1 MRIQTKGISM
11 KIIRLLILAFIII
24 SCKSDPKL
32 NTGLW
37 RAEIPTVAGTL
48 PFFLEIEQEANILKA
63 FIINGDE
70 KLAFDTLFIS
80 NDSLHLRMDLF
91 DAEII
96 AKISDSTLHGVFS
109 KKMADLSNRQAEFS
123 AVLGENSR
131 FKTSQNI
138 SGIKKIANQY
148 AANFTDGD
156 VKYQAIGLFKQT
168 GEKVTGTFLTTTGDY
183 RYLDGVIDGDSLKL
197 SCFDGNHV
205 FLFTAKIEDNKLIN
219 GKFCSSITYLET
231 WEATADSTAKLPDAN
246 TLTYLKPGYSK
257 LDFSFA
263 DENGKQI
270 SINDDVF
277 KDKITI
283 VQVLGTWCPN
293 CMDETKFLSDFST
306 KHPAIKII
314 GLAFEKSTD
323 PAFALPKIAK
333 MKKRFGVNYPVLIA
347 GKNDKTDASEK
358 LPMLNKIIS
367 FPTTIVIDK
376 KGIVRKVHTGFSGP
390 GTGEYY
396 IQFVEEFNR
405 FIEMLEKE

>member
-1 MRIQTKGISM
+1 M
-11 KIIRLLILAFIII
+11 
-24 SCKSDPKL
+24 
-32 NTGLW
+32 
-37 RAEIPTVAGTL
+37 E
-48 PFFLEIEQEANILKA
+48 
-63 FIINGDE
+63 
-70 KLAFDTLFIS
+70 
-80 NDSLHLRMDLF
+80 LF
-91 DAEII
+91 DAEIT

-109 KKMADLSNRQAEFS
+109 KKMADLSIPKAEFS
-123 AVLGENSR
+123 AVLGETNR
-131 FKTSQNI
+131 FKTTQN
-138 SGIKKIANQY
+138 SAGIKEIATQY
-148 AANFTDGD
+148 AVNFIDGD
-156 VKYQAIGLFKQT
+156 VTYQAVGLFKQN

-183 RYLDGVIDGDSLKL
+183 RYLDGVVDGDSLKL

-205 FLFTAKIEDNKLIN
+205 FLFTAKIEEDKLVN

-231 WEATADSTAKLPDAN
+231 WEGIADSNAKLPDAN
-246 TLTYLKPGYSK
+246 TLTYLKPGYTK

-270 SINDDVF
+270 SINDEAY
-277 KDKITI
+277 KGKITI
-283 VQVLGTWCPN
+283 VQILGSWCPN
-293 CMDETKFLSDFST
+293 CMDETKFLADFST
-306 KHPAIKII
+306 KHPEIKII

-333 MKKRFGVNYPVLIA
+333 MKKRFGVTYPVLIA
-347 GKNDKTDASEK
+347 GKNDKSDASEK

-405 FIEMLEKE
+405 FIDKLEKE

>member
-1 MRIQTKGISM
+1 MNILRI
-11 KIIRLLILAFIII
+11 LILSLIVF

-37 RAEIPTVAGTL
+37 RAEVPTVAGTL
-48 PFFLEIEQEANILKA
+48 PFFLEIEKEDNTLKA
-63 FIINGDE
+63 FAVNGDE

-80 NDSLHLRMDLF
+80 NDSLHLRMELF
-91 DAEII
+91 DAEIT

-109 KKMADLSNRQAEFS
+109 KKMADLSIRQAEFS
-123 AVLGENSR
+123 AVLGETNR
-131 FKTSQNI
+131 FKTTQN
-138 SGIKKIANQY
+138 SAGIKEIAPQY
-148 AANFTDGD
+148 AVNFIDGD
-156 VKYQAIGLFKQT
+156 VTYQAVGLFKQN

-183 RYLDGVIDGDSLKL
+183 RYLDGVVDGDSLKL

-205 FLFTAKIEDNKLIN
+205 FLFTAKIEKDKLVN

-231 WEATADSTAKLPDAN
+231 WEGIADSNAKLPDAN
-246 TLTYLKPGYSK
+246 TLTYLKPGYTK

-270 SINDDVF
+270 SINDEAY
-277 KDKITI
+277 KGKITI

-293 CMDETKFLSDFST
+293 CMDETKFLADFST
-306 KHPAIKII
+306 KHPEIKII

-333 MKKRFGVNYPVLIA
+333 MKKRFGVTYPVLIA
-347 GKNDKTDASEK
+347 GKNDKADASEK

-405 FIEMLEKE
+405 FIDKLEKE

>member
-1 MRIQTKGISM
+1 MNILRI
-11 KIIRLLILAFIII
+11 LILSLIVF

-32 NTGLW
+32 NAGLW
-37 RAEIPTVAGTL
+37 CAEVPTVAGTL
-48 PFFLEIEQEANILKA
+48 PFFLEIEKEDNTLKA
-63 FIINGDE
+63 FAVNGDE

-80 NDSLHLRMDLF
+80 NDSLHLRMELF
-91 DAEII
+91 DAEIT

-109 KKMADLSNRQAEFS
+109 KKMADLSIRQAEFS
-123 AVLGENSR
+123 AVLGEPNR
-131 FKTSQNI
+131 FKTTQN
-138 SGIKKIANQY
+138 SAGIKKIANQY
-148 AANFTDGD
+148 AANFIDGD
-156 VKYQAIGLFKQT
+156 VTYQAVGLFKQN

-183 RYLDGVIDGDSLKL
+183 RYLDGVVDGDSLKL

-205 FLFTAKIEDNKLIN
+205 FLFTAKIEGDKLVN

-231 WEATADSTAKLPDAN
+231 WEGIADSNAKLPDAN
-246 TLTYLKPGYSK
+246 TLTYLKPGYTK

-270 SINDDVF
+270 SINDEAY
-277 KDKITI
+277 KGKITI
-283 VQVLGTWCPN
+283 VQVLGSWCPN
-293 CMDETKFLSDFST
+293 CMDETKFLADFST
-306 KHPAIKII
+306 KHPEIKII

-333 MKKRFGVNYPVLIA
+333 MKKRFGVTYPVLIA
-347 GKNDKTDASEK
+347 GKNDKADASEK

-405 FIEMLEKE
+405 FIDKLEKE

>member
-1 MRIQTKGISM
+1 MNILRI
-11 KIIRLLILAFIII
+11 LILSLIVF

-32 NTGLW
+32 NAGLW
-37 RAEIPTVAGTL
+37 RAEVPTVAGTL
-48 PFFLEIEQEANILKA
+48 PFFLEIEKEDNTLKA
-63 FIINGDE
+63 FAVNGDE

-80 NDSLHLRMDLF
+80 NDSLHLRMELF
-91 DAEII
+91 DAEIT

-109 KKMADLSNRQAEFS
+109 KKMADLSIRQSEFS
-123 AVLGENSR
+123 AVLGEPNR
-131 FKTSQNI
+131 FKTTQN
-138 SGIKKIANQY
+138 SAGIKKIATQY
-148 AANFTDGD
+148 AVNFIDGD
-156 VKYQAIGLFKQT
+156 VTYQAVGLFKQN

-183 RYLDGVIDGDSLKL
+183 RYLDGVVDGDSLKL

-205 FLFTAKIEDNKLIN
+205 FLFTAKIEGDKLVN

-231 WEATADSTAKLPDAN
+231 WEGIADSNAKLPDAN
-246 TLTYLKPGYSK
+246 TLTYLKPGYTK

-270 SINDDVF
+270 SINDEAYNG
-277 KDKITI
+277 KITI
-283 VQVLGTWCPN
+283 VQVLGSWCPN
-293 CMDETKFLSDFST
+293 CMDETKFLADFST
-306 KHPAIKII
+306 KHPEIKII

-323 PAFALPKIAK
+323 LAFALPKIAK
-333 MKKRFGVNYPVLIA
+333 MKKRFGVTYPVLIA
-347 GKNDKTDASEK
+347 GKNDKADASEK

-405 FIEMLEKE
+405 FIDKLEKE

>member
-1 MRIQTKGISM
+1 MNILRI
-11 KIIRLLILAFIII
+11 LILSLIVF

-32 NTGLW
+32 NAGLW
-37 RAEIPTVAGTL
+37 RAEVPTVAGTL
-48 PFFLEIEQEANILKA
+48 PFFLEIEKGDNTLKA
-63 FIINGDE
+63 FAVNGDE

-80 NDSLHLRMDLF
+80 NDSLHLRMELF
-91 DAEII
+91 DAEIT

-109 KKMADLSNRQAEFS
+109 KKMADLSIRQAEFT
-123 AVLGENSR
+123 AILGETNR
-131 FKTSQNI
+131 FKTTQN
-138 SGIKKIANQY
+138 SAGIKEIATQY
-148 AANFTDGD
+148 AVNFIDGD
-156 VKYQAIGLFKQT
+156 VTYQAVGLFKQN

-183 RYLDGVIDGDSLKL
+183 RYLDGVVDGDSLKL

-205 FLFTAKIEDNKLIN
+205 FLFTAKIEGDKLVN

-231 WEATADSTAKLPDAN
+231 WEGIADSNAKLPDAN
-246 TLTYLKPGYSK
+246 TLTYLKPGYTK

-263 DENGKQI
+263 DENGNQI
-270 SINDDVF
+270 SINDEAY
-277 KDKITI
+277 KGKITI

-293 CMDETKFLSDFST
+293 CMDETKFLADFST
-306 KHPAIKII
+306 KHPEIKII

-333 MKKRFGVNYPVLIA
+333 MKKRFGITYPVLIA
-347 GKNDKTDASEK
+347 GKNDKADASEK

-405 FIEMLEKE
+405 FIDKLEKE